1 MLIKVFTIK
10 INISKLSK
18 CLIRRNMYMYN
29 EFINYVTKYIDSEEI
44 QVVFYITFSA
54 IISITIALQIEK
66 YYDFLFQE

>member
-1 MLIKVFTIK
+1 
-10 INISKLSK
+10 
-18 CLIRRNMYMYN
+18 MYMYN

-44 QVVFYITFSA
+44 QVVLYITFSA